1 MKSRKEARKEGT
13 ATKLTRYNMGFNFS
27 HNLDAKVRS
36 EASAVAMAAEVDL
49 ALGTPEYDDVSSK
62 NGMKHSCV
70 WSTGNTAEGLPGHA
84 HLGPHHFN
92 PGMLLSAAIFFCSAV

>member
-1 MKSRKEARKEGT
+1 VGFKDHKCQNALSFAMENFT

-49 ALGTPEYDDVSSK
+49 ALGTPEYDD
-62 NGMKHSCV
+62 MTTFRQR
-70 WSTGNTAEGLPGHA
+70 TG
-84 HLGPHHFN
+84 
-92 PGMLLSAAIFFCSAV
+92 